1 MQNLEKER
9 NSKIE
14 NMYASENINS
24 ERINKKTTFRLFTFN
39 TIGRAILTE
48 TFNSQETKLFLSC
61 LMIE

>member
-24 ERINKKTTFRLFTFN
+24 ERINKKTTFRLFTLD
-39 TIGRAILTE
+39 TMGRAILTE